1 MNSKI
6 TKIAVIS
13 VTENSKIYLNYWEK
27 GKKPKKLEISKICS
41 KIKAAMALEL
51 SEDENFLYIGG
62 CDDLNIEAGRPTLS
76 AVSFD
81 EALMEV
87 ASFELHE
94 SSMKN
99 IFSMKR
105 LKDEEVLVVSG
116 FKMLSLVEFRDRSTF
131 FELKQLRGL
140 HSSEIFDF
148 EMRGKEIFSVSTCD
162 SYIHKF

>member
-13 VTENSKIYLNYWEK
+13 VTEKSKIYLNYWEK

-41 KIKAAMALEL
+41 KVKAAMALEI
-51 SEDENFLYIGG
+51 SEDENILYIGG
-62 CDDLNIEAGRPTLS
+62 CDDLNIERGKPILS

-81 EALMEV
+81 ETLMEV

-94 SSMKN
+94 ASMKN

-105 LKDEEVLVVSG
+105 VKGEEVLVIAG
-116 FKMLSLVEFRDRSTF
+116 FKMLSLVEFRNENKF
-131 FELKQLRGL
+131 IELKQLRGL

-148 EMRGKEIFSVSTCD
+148 EMRGKDIFSVCTND
-162 SYIHKF
+162 AYIHKF

>member
-51 SEDENFLYIGG
+51 SQDEKFLYIGG
-62 CDDLNIEAGRPTLS
+62 CDDLNIEAGKPTLS
-76 AVSFD
+76 CVSFD
-81 EALMEV
+81 ETLMEI

-99 IFSMKR
+99 IFSMRR